1 MTHCLKGGSLWWC
14 CHVGWNCNWE
24 CPLQWRTHNLC
35 SWAFTL
41 SISLDKGLLTTFFP
55 LKKIYAPV
63 IKSDTL
69 SLHGERMHQISSIF
83 SGKSYFSF
91 ATIEWFFPFYRT
103 WLKVVHS
110 VASGLVQRVIVI
122 DITSFDKSALHTL
135 SDISPSLARGI
146 PYFLLEPN
154 KITTIDV
161 KSPAKQIS
169 YKI

>member
-1 MTHCLKGGSLWWC
+1 MTHCMKGAVCDAAVMSAEIATGIVHCSEG
-14 CHVGWNCNWE
+14 H
-24 CPLQWRTHNLC
+24 TIC

-69 SLHGERMHQISSIF
+69 SLHGERMHLISSIF

-91 ATIEWFFPFYRT
+91 ATNRVILSFYRT

-110 VASGLVQRVIVI
+110 ATSGLVQRVIVI
-122 DITSFDKSALHTL
+122 DITGFDKSTLHTL

-161 KSPAKQIS
+161 KSQTEQIS
-169 YKI
+169 FKI